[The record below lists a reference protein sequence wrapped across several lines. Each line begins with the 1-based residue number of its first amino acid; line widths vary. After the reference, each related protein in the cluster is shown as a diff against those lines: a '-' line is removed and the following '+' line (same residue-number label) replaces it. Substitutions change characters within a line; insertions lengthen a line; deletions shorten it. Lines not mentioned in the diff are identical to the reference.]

1 MRPPLSEVVPSAIK
15 EAETEAI
22 ESTDRE
28 VEFEQI
34 ALNRYSLAGLTG
46 YGPPQKNVMQQV
58 EDKGV
63 ESALQE
69 LIQITKEQQQDVVL
83 VD

>member
-1 MRPPLSEVVPSAIK
+1 
-15 EAETEAI
+15 
-22 ESTDRE
+22 
-28 VEFEQI
+28 
-34 ALNRYSLAGLTG
+34 
-46 YGPPQKNVMQQV
+46 MQQV

-69 LIQITKEQQQDVVL
+69 LIQITKEQQQQDVVL